1 MILIGFLIVFNS
13 APKLSRNGFTIQTFW
28 QKNHSELAQHV
39 GTPLT
44 ELRGTDGIDPITHGD
59 NGIEV
64 VELRLVSLAILSSMC
79 KFCTYL
85 LHRQFIRIKDVLQMF
100 GYHTSVHV
108 EQRRHRLLRG
118 PNRLILVEHLYALL
132 LACSHKGQELC
143 RAVAYLKFLCHRDV
157 VLLSFSFPIPL
168 QSGQALHDAL
178 RFEAHLDH
186 GEQQVE
192 DVARRVNEKS
202 DRPSQG
208 SRLNKTLNYDLNQ
221 ALAINISHNAI

>member
-1 MILIGFLIVFNS
+1 MGLPSKHFGKKITELFDISQEVSPLCSFSVFLHPLLVNHV
-13 APKLSRNGFTIQTFW
+13 APD
-28 QKNHSELAQHV
+28 SELAQHV

-59 NGIEV
+59 NGIV
-64 VELRLVSLAILSSMC
+64 MLSS
-79 KFCTYL
+79 F
-85 LHRQFIRIKDVLQMF
+85 
-100 GYHTSVHV
+100 
-108 EQRRHRLLRG
+108 
-118 PNRLILVEHLYALL
+118 P
-132 LACSHKGQELC
+132 
-143 RAVAYLKFLCHRDV
+143 
-157 VLLSFSFPIPL
+157 FSFPIPL

>member
-13 APKLSRNGFTIQTFW
+13 FAPKLSRNGFTIQTFW

-59 NGIEV
+59 F
-64 VELRLVSLAILSSMC
+64 AIVMLSS
-79 KFCTYL
+79 F
-85 LHRQFIRIKDVLQMF
+85 
-100 GYHTSVHV
+100 
-108 EQRRHRLLRG
+108 
-118 PNRLILVEHLYALL
+118 P
-132 LACSHKGQELC
+132 
-143 RAVAYLKFLCHRDV
+143 FL
-157 VLLSFSFPIPL
+157 FPIPL

-192 DVARRVNEKS
+192 DIARRVNEKS

>member
-59 NGIEV
+59 NGIV
-64 VELRLVSLAILSSMC
+64 MLSS
-79 KFCTYL
+79 F
-85 LHRQFIRIKDVLQMF
+85 
-100 GYHTSVHV
+100 
-108 EQRRHRLLRG
+108 
-118 PNRLILVEHLYALL
+118 P
-132 LACSHKGQELC
+132 
-143 RAVAYLKFLCHRDV
+143 
-157 VLLSFSFPIPL
+157 FSFPIPL

>member
-1 MILIGFLIVFNS
+1 MILIGFLVVFNS
-13 APKLSRNGFTIQTFW
+13 FAPKLSRNGFTIQTFW

-59 NGIEV
+59 N
-64 VELRLVSLAILSSMC
+64 AIVMLSS
-79 KFCTYL
+79 F
-85 LHRQFIRIKDVLQMF
+85 
-100 GYHTSVHV
+100 
-108 EQRRHRLLRG
+108 
-118 PNRLILVEHLYALL
+118 P
-132 LACSHKGQELC
+132 
-143 RAVAYLKFLCHRDV
+143 
-157 VLLSFSFPIPL
+157 FSFPIPL

-186 GEQQVE
+186 GKQQVE

>member
-1 MILIGFLIVFNS
+1 MILIGFLVAFNS
-13 APKLSRNGFTIQTFW
+13 FAPKLSRNGFTIQTFW

-59 NGIEV
+59 NGIV
-64 VELRLVSLAILSSMC
+64 MLSS
-79 KFCTYL
+79 F
-85 LHRQFIRIKDVLQMF
+85 
-100 GYHTSVHV
+100 
-108 EQRRHRLLRG
+108 
-118 PNRLILVEHLYALL
+118 P
-132 LACSHKGQELC
+132 
-143 RAVAYLKFLCHRDV
+143 
-157 VLLSFSFPIPL
+157 FSFPIPL
-168 QSGQALHDAL
+168 QSGQAPHDAL

>member
-1 MILIGFLIVFNS
+1 MILIGFLVAFTS
-13 APKLSRNGFTIQTFW
+13 FAPKLSRNGFTIQTFW

-44 ELRGTDGIDPITHGD
+44 ELRGRDGIDPITHGD
-59 NGIEV
+59 F
-64 VELRLVSLAILSSMC
+64 AIVMLSS
-79 KFCTYL
+79 F
-85 LHRQFIRIKDVLQMF
+85 
-100 GYHTSVHV
+100 
-108 EQRRHRLLRG
+108 
-118 PNRLILVEHLYALL
+118 P
-132 LACSHKGQELC
+132 
-143 RAVAYLKFLCHRDV
+143 FL
-157 VLLSFSFPIPL
+157 FPIPL

>member
-13 APKLSRNGFTIQTFW
+13 FAPKLSRNGFTIQTFW
-28 QKNHSELAQHV
+28 QKNHSELVQHV

-59 NGIEV
+59 NGIV
-64 VELRLVSLAILSSMC
+64 MLSS
-79 KFCTYL
+79 F
-85 LHRQFIRIKDVLQMF
+85 
-100 GYHTSVHV
+100 
-108 EQRRHRLLRG
+108 
-118 PNRLILVEHLYALL
+118 P
-132 LACSHKGQELC
+132 
-143 RAVAYLKFLCHRDV
+143 FL
-157 VLLSFSFPIPL
+157 FPIPL

-178 RFEAHLDH
+178 RFKAHLNH

>member
-13 APKLSRNGFTIQTFW
+13 FAPKLSRNGFTIQTFW
-28 QKNHSELAQHV
+28 QKNHSELVQHV

-59 NGIEV
+59 NGIV
-64 VELRLVSLAILSSMC
+64 MLSS
-79 KFCTYL
+79 F
-85 LHRQFIRIKDVLQMF
+85 
-100 GYHTSVHV
+100 
-108 EQRRHRLLRG
+108 
-118 PNRLILVEHLYALL
+118 P
-132 LACSHKGQELC
+132 
-143 RAVAYLKFLCHRDV
+143 
-157 VLLSFSFPIPL
+157 FSFPIPL

>member
-59 NGIEV
+59 NGIV
-64 VELRLVSLAILSSMC
+64 MLSS
-79 KFCTYL
+79 F
-85 LHRQFIRIKDVLQMF
+85 
-100 GYHTSVHV
+100 
-108 EQRRHRLLRG
+108 
-118 PNRLILVEHLYALL
+118 P
-132 LACSHKGQELC
+132 
-143 RAVAYLKFLCHRDV
+143 
-157 VLLSFSFPIPL
+157 FSFPIPL
-168 QSGQALHDAL
+168 QSGQAMHDAL

>member
-59 NGIEV
+59 N
-64 VELRLVSLAILSSMC
+64 AIVMLSS
-79 KFCTYL
+79 F
-85 LHRQFIRIKDVLQMF
+85 
-100 GYHTSVHV
+100 
-108 EQRRHRLLRG
+108 
-118 PNRLILVEHLYALL
+118 P
-132 LACSHKGQELC
+132 
-143 RAVAYLKFLCHRDV
+143 FL
-157 VLLSFSFPIPL
+157 FPIPL

>member
-13 APKLSRNGFTIQTFW
+13 FAPKLSRNGFTIQTFW

-59 NGIEV
+59 NGIV
-64 VELRLVSLAILSSMC
+64 MLSS
-79 KFCTYL
+79 F
-85 LHRQFIRIKDVLQMF
+85 
-100 GYHTSVHV
+100 
-108 EQRRHRLLRG
+108 
-118 PNRLILVEHLYALL
+118 P
-132 LACSHKGQELC
+132 
-143 RAVAYLKFLCHRDV
+143 
-157 VLLSFSFPIPL
+157 FSFPIPL

>member
-13 APKLSRNGFTIQTFW
+13 FAPKLSRNGFTIQTFW

-59 NGIEV
+59 F
-64 VELRLVSLAILSSMC
+64 AIVMLSS
-79 KFCTYL
+79 F
-85 LHRQFIRIKDVLQMF
+85 
-100 GYHTSVHV
+100 
-108 EQRRHRLLRG
+108 
-118 PNRLILVEHLYALL
+118 P
-132 LACSHKGQELC
+132 
-143 RAVAYLKFLCHRDV
+143 FL
-157 VLLSFSFPIPL
+157 FPISL
-168 QSGQALHDAL
+168 QSEQALHDAL
-178 RFEAHLDH
+178 CFEAHLDH

>member
-13 APKLSRNGFTIQTFW
+13 FAPKLSRNGFTIQTFW

-59 NGIEV
+59 NGIV
-64 VELRLVSLAILSSMC
+64 MLSS
-79 KFCTYL
+79 F
-85 LHRQFIRIKDVLQMF
+85 
-100 GYHTSVHV
+100 
-108 EQRRHRLLRG
+108 
-118 PNRLILVEHLYALL
+118 P
-132 LACSHKGQELC
+132 
-143 RAVAYLKFLCHRDV
+143 
-157 VLLSFSFPIPL
+157 FSFPIPL

-192 DVARRVNEKS
+192 DVARRVNEKKS

>member
-13 APKLSRNGFTIQTFW
+13 FAPKLSRNGFTIQTFW

-59 NGIEV
+59 NGIV
-64 VELRLVSLAILSSMC
+64 MLSS
-79 KFCTYL
+79 F
-85 LHRQFIRIKDVLQMF
+85 
-100 GYHTSVHV
+100 
-108 EQRRHRLLRG
+108 
-118 PNRLILVEHLYALL
+118 P
-132 LACSHKGQELC
+132 
-143 RAVAYLKFLCHRDV
+143 
-157 VLLSFSFPIPL
+157 FSFPISL

>member
-1 MILIGFLIVFNS
+1 MILIGFLVTFNS
-13 APKLSRNGFTIQTFW
+13 FAPKLSRNGFTIQTFW

-59 NGIEV
+59 NGIV
-64 VELRLVSLAILSSMC
+64 MLSS
-79 KFCTYL
+79 F
-85 LHRQFIRIKDVLQMF
+85 
-100 GYHTSVHV
+100 
-108 EQRRHRLLRG
+108 
-118 PNRLILVEHLYALL
+118 P
-132 LACSHKGQELC
+132 
-143 RAVAYLKFLCHRDV
+143 
-157 VLLSFSFPIPL
+157 FSFPIPL

>member
-1 MILIGFLIVFNS
+1 MILIGFLVAFNS
-13 APKLSRNGFTIQTFW
+13 FAPKLSRNGFTIQTFW

-59 NGIEV
+59 NGIV
-64 VELRLVSLAILSSMC
+64 MLSS
-79 KFCTYL
+79 F
-85 LHRQFIRIKDVLQMF
+85 
-100 GYHTSVHV
+100 
-108 EQRRHRLLRG
+108 
-118 PNRLILVEHLYALL
+118 P
-132 LACSHKGQELC
+132 
-143 RAVAYLKFLCHRDV
+143 FL
-157 VLLSFSFPIPL
+157 FPIPL

>member
-1 MILIGFLIVFNS
+1 MGLPSKHFGKKITELFDISQEVSPMCSFSAFLHPLLVNHV
-13 APKLSRNGFTIQTFW
+13 APD
-28 QKNHSELAQHV
+28 SELAQHV

-59 NGIEV
+59 N
-64 VELRLVSLAILSSMC
+64 AIVMLSS
-79 KFCTYL
+79 F
-85 LHRQFIRIKDVLQMF
+85 
-100 GYHTSVHV
+100 
-108 EQRRHRLLRG
+108 
-118 PNRLILVEHLYALL
+118 P
-132 LACSHKGQELC
+132 
-143 RAVAYLKFLCHRDV
+143 FL
-157 VLLSFSFPIPL
+157 FPIPL